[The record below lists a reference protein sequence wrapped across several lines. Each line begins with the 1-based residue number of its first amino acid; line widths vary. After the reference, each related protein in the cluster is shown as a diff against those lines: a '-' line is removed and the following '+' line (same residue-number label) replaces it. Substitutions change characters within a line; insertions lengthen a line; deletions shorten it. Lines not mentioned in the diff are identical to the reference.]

1 MNTPS
6 DFSEDVQA
14 IIGPV
19 LADKGFTVED
29 IDDSPDHW
37 GRSRNIVYFRSNDC
51 KIQVYE
57 SAREGEVNCM
67 IAPLDAPNEW
77 GLDSKSWYFLTHFAP
92 RRNPPSAE
100 SLRAMRAEY
109 DSYSHRLEWLRDRIN
124 KYYDDAHRGILA
136 RRDEGY
142 SL

>member
-1 MNTPS
+1 MA
-6 DFSEDVQA
+6 SEVSAEIQT

-19 LADKGFTVED
+19 LADRGFTLDD
-29 IDDSPDHW
+29 IDDSPDEG
-37 GRSRNIVYFRSNDC
+37 GRPRHVVYYRSNDC

-77 GLDSKSWYFLTHFAP
+77 GLDSRSWHFLTHFAQ

-109 DSYSHRLEWLRDRIN
+109 DSYSNRLEWLRDRIT